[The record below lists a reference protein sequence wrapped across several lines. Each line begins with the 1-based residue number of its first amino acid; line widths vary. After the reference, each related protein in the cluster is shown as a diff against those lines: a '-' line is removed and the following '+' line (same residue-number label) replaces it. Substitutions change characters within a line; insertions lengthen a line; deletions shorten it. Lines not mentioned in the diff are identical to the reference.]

1 MKPRTLLSVSLV
13 LAMVIAGCGGSDEG
27 APTTQGSGQTADN
40 GGDGGGGGDDGT
52 NDGGDTAPPA
62 ASGDGPVGTDED
74 FPVPV
79 PAGWEIDIYGE
90 LAEQAGIVNSG
101 VQVLYPA
108 DDFDSIIAFYDDWT
122 TSQPAEYSRTVAGDQ
137 VLYIGMES
145 PIYWITVTANEEQR
159 DQTWTLLQV
168 VLTLK

>member
-1 MKPRTLLSVSLV
+1 MGVT
-13 LAMVIAGCGGSDEG
+13 GCSGSDEG
-27 APTTQGSGQTADN
+27 TPTTAGSEQPADN
-40 GGDGGGGGDDGT
+40 GDDASGNDET
-52 NDGGDTAPPA
+52 NDAGDTAPPA
-62 ASGDGPVGTDED
+62 SSDDGPVGTDED

-90 LAEQAGIVNSG
+90 LAEQGATVSSG

-108 DDFDSIIAFYDDWT
+108 EHFDSIVAFYDDWT
-122 TSQPAEYSRTVAGDQ
+122 TSQPTEYSRTVAGDQ
-137 VLYIGMES
+137 ILYIGMES

-168 VLTLK
+168 VLAEGS